1 MCIYDS
7 MFVPGAAI
15 VVKFKMKIK
24 IKMKIKLEIT
34 VRMISENEIK

>member
-7 MFVPGAAI
+7 MFTPGAAI
-15 VVKFKMKIK
+15 IAKFKMKIK

-34 VRMISENEIK
+34 VRIISEN